1 MGNVRLLY
9 HFVHRDDGFNEL
21 MIMSPMYWKSTYAC
35 YHFGKVVAYG
45 LRELLSRNQE

>member
-1 MGNVRLLY
+1 MKPQSDEDHG
-9 HFVHRDDGFNEL
+9 RDADQQNEAGML
-21 MIMSPMYWKSTYAC
+21 RAYAC